1 MDNQGNTGDS
11 SWVTT
16 FVFIAGVLLGAGA
29 ALLMT
34 PEAGPSLR
42 GRLAKGAKI
51 AQDELS
57 DMATDTKEAMN
68 SWSQEAQHAL
78 KQAKT
83 RVSAA
88 VDATKQAVKTSPN
101 DKPATKPER

>member
-1 MDNQGNTGDS
+1 MDNQGNSGDS
-11 SWVTT
+11 NWVTT

-34 PEAGPSLR
+34 PEAGPALR

-57 DMATDTKEAMN
+57 GMAAETKDAVN
-68 SWSQEAQHAL
+68 SWSQDAQHVM

-88 VDATKQAVKTSPN
+88 VDATKQAVKSSPN
-101 DKPATKPER
+101 DKPVT